1 MADYLVPEQKPHR
14 SSLDL
19 HIGNRIKAR
28 RSLLGISQEKLGRYL
43 QITFQQIQKYE
54 KGANRVSAS
63 TLYDISIIL
72 SVDISYFYE
81 GYNNRNITS
90 LNEDI
95 TCDYDPNSISK
106 KETAELLRF
115 YNKIE
120 NRSLRKKILELLKQL
135 ALSQKTDQ

>member
-1 MADYLVPEQKPHR
+1 MADYLVPKQKSPR

-28 RSLLGISQEKLGRYL
+28 RSFLGISQEKLGRYL
-43 QITFQQIQKYE
+43 QVTFQQIQKYE

-63 TLYDISIIL
+63 TLYDISLIL
-72 SVDISYFYE
+72 SVDVSYFYE
-81 GYNNRNITS
+81 GYNKNTPS

-95 TCDYDPNSISK
+95 TRNYDWNSINK
-106 KETAELLRF
+106 RETTELLRF
-115 YNKIE
+115 YYKIT
-120 NRSLRKKILELLKQL
+120 NHSVRKKILELIKLI